1 MNGTTRQ
8 PTSVDLS
15 VTRSDEVS
23 LGSIRAL
30 MLAVLED
37 AMFCFQNTS
46 QSRERAQ
53 AQAWFFDRSGDGPFA
68 FEAICHVLSIDP
80 DYLRRGLRQCRRRQ
94 LNGMETLL
102 LLRRS
107 PVTDKT
113 RVCVLPSRRPTIR
126 RKASAAGHG

>member
-1 MNGTTRQ
+1 MNGATCQ
-8 PTSVDLS
+8 LISVDFS
-15 VTRSDEVS
+15 VTRSEEVS
-23 LGSIRAL
+23 LGSIKAL

-37 AMFCFQNTS
+37 AMLCFQKTAR
-46 QSRERAQ
+46 SRERAQ

-68 FEAICHVLSIDP
+68 FEAICHLLNIDA
-80 DYLRRGLRQCRRRQ
+80 DYLRRGLRLCRRRQ

-107 PVTDKT
+107 PLMDKT
-113 RVCVLPSRRPTIR
+113 RVCALPSRRPTIR